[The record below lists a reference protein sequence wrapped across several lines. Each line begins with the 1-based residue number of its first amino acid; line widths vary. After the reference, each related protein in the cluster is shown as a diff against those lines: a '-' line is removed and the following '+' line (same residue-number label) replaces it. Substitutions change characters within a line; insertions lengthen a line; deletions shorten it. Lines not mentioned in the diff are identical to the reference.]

1 MKDKNLNPLRLL
13 MGLGIVAYFAW
24 LFIQPNPNQ
33 QPEGPATQV
42 PPQTTTQPSPAPKAE
57 PVADTC
63 PGQIEQVGLGTNE
76 IRLRVT
82 GAASTILVYTDQGN
96 VTASTT
102 EAGSGGEYR
111 VRTPGPATA
120 VQLDNCTPLNL
131 R

>member
-1 MKDKNLNPLRLL
+1 MNDKKLNPLRLAI
-13 MGLGIVAYFAW
+13 GLGLVAYFAW

-33 QPEGPATQV
+33 QLEAPATR
-42 PPQTTTQPSPAPKAE
+42 PQTTTQPNPIPKAE
-57 PVADTC
+57 PVAATC
-63 PGQIEQVGLGTNE
+63 PGQIEQVGLGANE
-76 IRLRVT
+76 IRLRIT
-82 GAASTILVYTDQGN
+82 GAANTILVYTDQGN